1 MTNQELCDK
10 IDALY
15 DAGEFE
21 EIVSIVE
28 NLPEKE
34 QTYHILFVLAAAY
47 SDLSDLGDDD
57 FNTYHTTTSS
67 SANIVPFVFNRFTI
81 VTLSFASSFAI
92 ALIMP
97 LCKHLCDVWDLYSI
111 ITFVSPVA
119 IISIWFIKFKLS
131 LSKLKL

>member
-15 DAGEFE
+15 NAGEFE

-57 FNTYHTTTSS
+57 FNTYHY
-67 SANIVPFVFNRFTI
+67 
-81 VTLSFASSFAI
+81 
-92 ALIMP
+92 
-97 LCKHLCDVWDLYSI
+97 KQ
-111 ITFVSPVA
+111 
-119 IISIWFIKFKLS
+119 
-131 LSKLKL
+131 